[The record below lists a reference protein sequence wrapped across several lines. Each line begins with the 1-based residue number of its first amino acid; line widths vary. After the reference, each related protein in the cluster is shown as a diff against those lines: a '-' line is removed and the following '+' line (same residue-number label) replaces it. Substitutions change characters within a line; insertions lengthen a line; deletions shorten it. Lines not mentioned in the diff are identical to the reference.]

1 MGSKHTKSTRPLLLV
16 FLAAVVLLAGTASAG
31 WFDKPV
37 PKSGGLLKNHRFNRH
52 PSLTFTR
59 GELHQ
64 GMRGE
69 WFVGKR
75 KIQLTKDCLIIGA
88 DGNKVD
94 LAAGLQAIIS
104 GTVIGDMVFA
114 TEVRLIAPDWMA
126 PPSLNH
132 EGHKEASDSDP
143 SVGVLKDSPM

>member
-1 MGSKHTKSTRPLLLV
+1 MGSTRTKSTRPLLLV

-31 WFDKPV
+31 WFEKPA

-75 KIQLTKDCLIIGA
+75 KIQLTKDCLITGV
-88 DGNKVD
+88 DGTEVH
-94 LAAGLQAIIS
+94 LTSGLQAIIS

-114 TEVRLIAPDWMA
+114 TEIRLQAPEWMT
-126 PPSLNH
+126 PPSFEQ
-132 EGHKEASDSDP
+132 EGHKEASDSD
-143 SVGVLKDSPM
+143 SAVGELKDAPR